1 MKMLRCISC
10 IPAGRFGALMLIGTI
25 LFSACE
31 NDLKKVE
38 QISAKKLIV
47 PVDKSTGVEIIY
59 SDSAKVRAK
68 LITPE
73 LLNFKT
79 EKPYIEMKKGITV
92 IFYDENQ
99 QETSRLKADYAI
111 RRERENIVELKRN
124 VVASNTKGE
133 TFRSDELYWDENKR
147 RFYSNKLVSITSS
160 DNVLY
165 GTSFWANED
174 FSYYEIVQSTGD
186 LRLRGEEGF

>member
-10 IPAGRFGALMLIGTI
+10 IPAGRFGALILTGTI

-92 IFYDENQ
+92 IFYDQNQ
-99 QETSRLKADYAI
+99 QETSRLRADYAI
-111 RRERENIVELKRN
+111 RREHENVVELKRN

-133 TFRSDELYWDENKR
+133 TFKSDELYWDENKR
-147 RFYSNKLVSITSS
+147 RFYSNKLVSITSKE
-160 DNVLY
+160 NVLY

-186 LRLRGEEGF
+186 LRLTGEQGF

>member
-1 MKMLRCISC
+1 MRCI
-10 IPAGRFGALMLIGTI
+10 PVGRFGALIFIGAI

-31 NDLKKVE
+31 NNLKKVE

-59 SDSAKVRAK
+59 SDSARVRAK

-79 EKPYIEMKKGITV
+79 EKPYIEMKKGVTV
-92 IFYDENQ
+92 IFYDQNQ

-124 VVASNTKGE
+124 VVASNIKGE
-133 TFRSDELYWDENKR
+133 TFKSDELYWDENKR
-147 RFYSNKLVSITSS
+147 RFYSNKLVSITSKE
-160 DNVLY
+160 NVLY

-186 LRLRGEEGF
+186 LRLTGEQGF

>member
-1 MKMLRCISC
+1 MKLRRSIYAAVFYVG
-10 IPAGRFGALMLIGTI
+10 II
-25 LFSACE
+25 LLFACE
-31 NDLKKVE
+31 NDLRKVE
-38 QISAKKLIV
+38 QISAKKMLV

-59 SDSAKVRAK
+59 SDSAIVKAK

-79 EKPYIEMKKGITV
+79 DKPYIEMNKGVTV
-92 IFYDENQ
+92 IFYDRYQ
-99 QETSRLKADYAI
+99 QESSRVRADYAI

-124 VVASNTKGE
+124 VVATNVKGE
-133 TFRSDELYWDENKR
+133 TFKSEELIWDETKK
-147 RFYSNKLVSITSS
+147 RFYSNRLVSITS
-160 DNVLY
+160 NQNILY

-186 LRLRGEEGF
+186 LRLTGEQGF

>member
-99 QETSRLKADYAI
+99 QETSRLRADYAI

>member
-1 MKMLRCISC
+1 ML
-10 IPAGRFGALMLIGTI
+10 
-25 LFSACE
+25 SACE

-79 EKPYIEMKKGITV
+79 EKPYIEMKKGLTI
-92 IFYDENQ
+92 IFYDQNQ

-111 RRERENIVELKRN
+111 RYERENSVELKRN
-124 VVASNTKGE
+124 VVASNIKE
-133 TFRSDELYWDENKR
+133 EHSNQMSFSDWLQGLPR
-147 RFYSNKLVSITSS
+147 
-160 DNVLY
+160 
-165 GTSFWANED
+165 
-174 FSYYEIVQSTGD
+174 
-186 LRLRGEEGF
+186 

>member
-1 MKMLRCISC
+1 MKLRRYIS
-10 IPAGRFGALMLIGTI
+10 GAVCSVGI
-25 LFSACE
+25 LLLSACE
-31 NDLKKVE
+31 NDLRKVE
-38 QISAKKLIV
+38 QLSAKKLSI

-59 SDSAKVRAK
+59 SDSAVVKAK

-79 EKPYIEMKKGITV
+79 EKPYIEMRKGVTV
-92 IFYDENQ
+92 IFYDQ
-99 QETSRLKADYAI
+99 YHQESSRVKSDYAI

-124 VVASNTKGE
+124 VVATNIKGE
-133 TFRSDELYWDENKR
+133 TFKSEELIWDETKK
-147 RFYSNKLVSITSS
+147 RFYSTRLVSITS
-160 DNVLY
+160 NQNILF

-186 LRLRGEEGF
+186 LRLTGEQGF

>member
-1 MKMLRCISC
+1 MKLRRCIY
-10 IPAGRFGALMLIGTI
+10 GAVFYVGIIMLI
-25 LFSACE
+25 ACE
-31 NDLKKVE
+31 NDLRKVE
-38 QISAKKLIV
+38 QISAKKMLV

-59 SDSAKVRAK
+59 SDSAIVKAK

-79 EKPYIEMKKGITV
+79 EKPYIEMNKGVTV
-92 IFYDENQ
+92 IFYDQNQ
-99 QETSRLKADYAI
+99 QESSRVKADYAI

-124 VVASNTKGE
+124 VVATNIKGE
-133 TFRSDELYWDENKR
+133 TFKSDELIWDETKK
-147 RFYSNKLVSITSS
+147 RFYSNRLVSITS
-160 DNVLY
+160 NQNILY

-186 LRLRGEEGF
+186 LRLTGEQGF